1 MWDTSM
7 DCLIKVAKRVEET
20 VLGSVYRITDKPF
33 PLDFNIT
40 GDERGLRLTLWF

>member
-1 MWDTSM
+1 MWDISM

-40 GDERGLRLTLWF
+40 GDEGA